1 MKFIAYCILLLSVT
15 LLSACS
21 SPRDEGCCDDIAEV
35 EQALDRADFDR
46 AQRLLNDHFSGDAL
60 QQLSA
65 EQYGRLSI
73 IYMRLADVTD
83 SPDNWQSTPI
93 AAELYGRAFKADSV
107 QAEKF
112 YASLPTEYNGFINV
126 MRNVYFVHK

>member
-21 SPRDEGCCDDIAEV
+21 SPQEEGCDDLAEV
-35 EQALDRADFDR
+35 EQALDCADFDR
-46 AQRLLNDHFSGDAL
+46 AQQLLNDHFSDDAI
-60 QQLSA
+60 QNLSA

-93 AAELYGRAFKADSV
+93 AADLYGRAFKADSV
-107 QAEKF
+107 VAEKF
-112 YASLPTEYNGFINV
+112 YSSLPTEYNGFINV

>member
-1 MKFIAYCILLLSVT
+1 MKIISYCILLLSVT

-21 SPRDEGCCDDIAEV
+21 SPREEGCDNLAEV

-60 QQLSA
+60 QDLSA

-93 AAELYGRAFKADSV
+93 AADLYGRAFKADSV
-107 QAEKF
+107 MAEKF
-112 YASLPTEYNGFINV
+112 YAALPTEYNGFVNV